1 MDRKSAETKLRD
13 DFEEWSGGFPPES
26 DRQIFVFVEYAMS
39 TEFGDQFVRDYLREW
54 MAAEEASDSNG

>member
-1 MDRKSAETKLRD
+1 MTLKNGAA
-13 DFEEWSGGFPPES
+13 GFHPS